1 MKDDITYNRPDN
13 KVMVSTNG
21 DLIYV
26 ICNKEKQQKQVIKRM
41 CTDTCVLEH
50 YEQWDDEEDTK
61 WILTFRI
68 LDEYEKKVEL
78 N

>member
-26 ICNKEKQQKQVIKRM
+26 ICNKEEQQKQVI
-41 CTDTCVLEH
+41 LEN
-50 YEQWDDEEDTK
+50 
-61 WILTFRI
+61 L
-68 LDEYEKKVEL
+68 V
-78 N
+78 

>member
-1 MKDDITYNRPDN
+1 MEDDITYNRPDN